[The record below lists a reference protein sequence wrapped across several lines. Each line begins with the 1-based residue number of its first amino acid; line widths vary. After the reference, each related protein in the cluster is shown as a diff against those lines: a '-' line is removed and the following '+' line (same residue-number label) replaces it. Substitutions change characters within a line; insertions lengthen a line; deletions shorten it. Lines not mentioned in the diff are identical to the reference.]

1 MKNPNVI
8 VSSDFGPIIVNVND
22 TVIGRNIIEKGY
34 WSKNDI
40 EFIAAL
46 MKMQAEKK
54 ERVVFF
60 DVGANIGTHSL
71 AIAKMLGSQVEV
83 HAFEAQRQI
92 YYMLCGTMAING
104 VNNIYCYNNAVSD
117 ISDSVMNIDL
127 LDYNSANNFG
137 ALELIKPRISDQDAV
152 VKVASEIVRTISL
165 DSLNCEFDFLK
176 IDVEGMEDKVL
187 KGGVDSINKN
197 RPIVFVEIHKT
208 DAEYVVGFFK
218 DIGNYFAFLVGI
230 DLIFIPMEYQIT
242 INGSQRV
249 L

>member
-8 VSSDFGPIIVNVND
+8 VSSDFGPIIINVND

-46 MKMQAEKK
+46 MKTQAEKK
-54 ERVVFF
+54 GNIVFF
-60 DVGANIGTHSL
+60 DIGANIGTHSL
-71 AIAKMLGSQVEV
+71 AIAKILGSQVEI

-92 YYMLCGTMAING
+92 YHMLCGTMAING
-104 VNNIYCYNNAVSD
+104 LHNIYCYNNAVSD

-127 LDYNSANNFG
+127 LDYNSINNFG
-137 ALELIKPRISDQDAV
+137 ALELIKPRVSDQDAV
-152 VKVASEIVRTISL
+152 VKVTSETVKTITL
-165 DSLNCEFDFLK
+165 DSLNCDFDFLK

-187 KGGVDSINKN
+187 RGGVLSISKN

-208 DAEYVVGFFK
+208 DSEYVVDFFNN
-218 DIGNYFAFLVGI
+218 IGNYYAFLVGI
-230 DLIFIPMEYQIT
+230 DLICIPMEYEIT
-242 INGSQRV
+242 INGSKRV

>member
-8 VSSDFGPIIVNVND
+8 VSSDFGPIIINAND

-46 MKMQAEKK
+46 MKKQVEKK
-54 ERVVFF
+54 GNIVFF
-60 DVGANIGTHSL
+60 DIGANIGTHSL
-71 AIAKMLGSQVEV
+71 AIAKMFGYQVKI

-104 VNNIYCYNNAVSD
+104 VSNIYCYNNAVSD
-117 ISDSVMNIDL
+117 ISDSVMSIDL

-137 ALELIKPRISDQDAV
+137 ALELIKPRASDQDAV
-152 VKVASEIVRTISL
+152 IKVTSEIVKTISL

-187 KGGVDSINKN
+187 RGGIASINKN

-208 DAEYVVGFFK
+208 DAEYVVNFFNE
-218 DIGNYFAFLVGI
+218 IGDYSAFLVGI
-230 DLIFIPMEYQIT
+230 DLICIPMEYQIT
-242 INGSQRV
+242 INDSKRV